1 MCIYEER
8 PMMTEQKRVVIAEDE
23 TLLREVLRSLLSTEE
38 YVVVGTAEDGVEAF
52 RLVQETTPDLIVL
65 DLSMPRQTG
74 MDVIKEIKACSPETK
89 ILVLTVHDS
98 EEYALEALRSGANGY
113 CLKESRR
120 EELMTAIRTVLSG
133 KRYISPELSDK
144 VMEGYVEEWKTLKT
158 KSSWESLTPREK
170 EVLRLIGRGAKNREI
185 ADAMGISIK
194 TVERHRSNIMRKLDM
209 HTGSALAAYAIE
221 RKLI

>member
-1 MCIYEER
+1 LCIYEER

>member
-1 MCIYEER
+1 LRIYEER
-8 PMMTEQKRVVIAEDE
+8 LMMPEQKRVVIAEDE
-23 TLLREVLRSLLSTEE
+23 TLLREVLRSLLSTQE
-38 YVVVGTAEDGVEAF
+38 YVVVGTAEDGVEAL
-52 RLVQETTPDLIVL
+52 RLVQERTPDLIVL

-74 MDVIKEIKACSPETK
+74 MDVIKGVKSCSPETK

-133 KRYISPELSDK
+133 KRYISPELSEK

-170 EVLRLIGRGAKNREI
+170 EVLGFIGRGAKNREI
-185 ADAMGISIK
+185 AGAMSISIK

>member
-1 MCIYEER
+1 
-8 PMMTEQKRVVIAEDE
+8 MTEQKRVVIAEDE